1 MAGHF
6 SPARNS
12 GIGID
17 RSEQD
22 IAVVHHLLSHCV
34 QKEIIANVLLYASDK
49 ATARGASY
57 VEQIIGAVFK

>member
-6 SPARNS
+6 SPVRNS

-22 IAVVHHLLSHCV
+22 IAVVHHLLSYCV
-34 QKEIIANVLLYASDK
+34 HQEIIADVLLHGSEK
-49 ATARGASY
+49 AKARGASY
-57 VEQIIGAVFK
+57 VEQIIVVVFE